1 MSDYVIITD
10 SSCDLSESFCKK
22 LGIIVVPLSYTIDGH
37 EYQNLQ
43 NMQTLEEHEFYEK
56 LRAGNISKTSAA
68 NVELFEN
75 AMTGLL
81 EAGKDILYIGFST
94 GLSATYNAGEIAAE
108 MLREKYPER
117 RIYTVDS
124 LAASMGQGLLVWYAV
139 RQKEAGKSIEEVR
152 DYTESIKLHI
162 CHQFT
167 VEDLKF
173 LHRGGRISKTTAI
186 VGGLIGIMPLM
197 HVDNEGHLIKI
208 GIARGR
214 KKALQALVD
223 AMEKKFCDPD
233 SSVAFISHGDCLE
246 DAQYV
251 EKLVRERLGIKYV
264 EINYVGPVIGS
275 HSGPGTLALFFMGS
289 ER

>member
-1 MSDYVIITD
+1 MSDFVIITD
-10 SSCDLSESFCKK
+10 SSCDLSESFCKE
-22 LGIIVVPLSYTIDGH
+22 LGILVVPLSYTIDGK

-43 NMQTLEEHEFYEK
+43 NMQTLEEHAFYEK
-56 LRAGNISKTSAA
+56 LRGGSVSKTSAA

-81 EAGKDILYIGFST
+81 EQGKDILYIGFST

-108 MLREKYPER
+108 MLREKYPDR
-117 RIYTVDS
+117 KIYTVDS

-139 RQKEAGKSIEEVR
+139 KYKETGKTIDEVR
-152 DYTESIKLHI
+152 DYTESVKLHI
-162 CHQFT
+162 CHRFT

-173 LHRGGRISKTTAI
+173 LHRGGRVSKTTAI

-197 HVDNEGHLIKI
+197 HVDNEGHLVKT

-214 KKALQALVD
+214 KNALKALVD
-223 AMEKKFCDPD
+223 SMEKTFTDTET
-233 SSVAFISHGDCLE
+233 SVAFISHGDSLE

-251 EKLVRERLGIKYV
+251 EKLVRERLGIQRV
-264 EINYVGPVIGS
+264 LINYVGPVIGS
-275 HSGPGTLALFFMGS
+275 HSGPGTIALFFMGS